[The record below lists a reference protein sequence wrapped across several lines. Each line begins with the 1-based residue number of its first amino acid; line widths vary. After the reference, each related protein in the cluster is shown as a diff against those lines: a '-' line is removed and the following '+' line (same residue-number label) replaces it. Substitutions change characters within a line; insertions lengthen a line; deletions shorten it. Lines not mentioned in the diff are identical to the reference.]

1 MANSIFIVVLAS
13 IFSAFFSGM
22 EIAFVSANRLKVE
35 LDKKQKKN
43 SSGIVSRLIAKPT
56 RYIST
61 MLIGNNIAIVVY
73 SIFMVEI
80 LNHFISKWPI
90 NIGVIMLIQTII
102 STLIILIFAEFLP
115 KAFFITNPNIF
126 LRLFAIPVYFFYI
139 VLYPI
144 ALFSIGLSNLFL
156 HLFSIKPKKNQQQ
169 LFFNKIDI
177 DYLVNEYSSIDDNN
191 EDIQHELKIFQN
203 ALDFSKVKLRE
214 CMIPRTE
221 IVALP
226 INTDIEILKQTFIET
241 GYSKILIYIN
251 NIDNIIGYVHS
262 SDMFK
267 MPNVLKDILHNVSIV
282 PETKSA
288 KDLLAQLIKEHKSI
302 AVVVDEFGGTAGVI
316 TVEDIIEEITGEI
329 EDEYD
334 TTELI
339 EKLISENEY
348 VFSGRME
355 IDYLNE
361 KYHLDI
367 PESEDYETLAGF
379 ILKNHPNIPKNNEE
393 IIIPPFVIRIIK
405 ISPVKIDLVRIIKK
419 NNKFVKQ

>member
-1 MANSIFIVVLAS
+1 MATTIIIVILAS

-22 EIAFVSANRLKVE
+22 EIAYISANRLKVE
-35 LDKKQKKN
+35 LDKKQRKF
-43 SSGIVSRLIAKPT
+43 SSGIVSRLMSRPT
-56 RYIST
+56 GYIST

-80 LNHFISKWPI
+80 LNPFISHWPVNTGI
-90 NIGVIMLIQTII
+90 IMLVQTVI

-115 KAFFITNPNIF
+115 KALFIKNPNIF
-126 LRLFAIPVYFFYI
+126 LRLLAIPVYFFYI
-139 VLYPI
+139 ILYPV
-144 ALFSIGLSNLFL
+144 AQFSIGLSNLFL
-156 HLFSIKPKKNQQQ
+156 RLFGIKPEKKQQQ
-169 LFFNKIDI
+169 LSFTKIDI
-177 DYLVNEYSSIDDNN
+177 DYLVNEYSGS
-191 EDIQHELKIFQN
+191 EDSEEEIQHELKIFQN

-226 INTDIEILKQTFIET
+226 IDTDIKMLKQTFIET
-241 GYSKILIYIN
+241 GYSRILIYKD

-267 MPNVLKDILHNVSIV
+267 MPETLKDILLEISIV

-288 KDLLAQLIKEHKSI
+288 KDLLAQLIKDHKSI

-334 TTELI
+334 ITELT
-339 EKLISENEY
+339 EKVISENEY
-348 VFSGRME
+348 IFSGRVE

-361 KYHLDI
+361 KYQLGI

-379 ILKNHPNIPKNNEE
+379 ILTHHPNIPKSNEE
-393 IIIPPFVIRIIK
+393 IIVAPFTIRIIK
-405 ISPVKIDLVRIIKK
+405 VSQVKIDLVRLIKK
-419 NNKFVKQ
+419 KQ